1 MSTIQ
6 NPESSVQSP
15 KSSVKCPDSR
25 VQRPESSLQSPASR
39 FQRPES
45 SILNS
50 ASRVQCPGSCVQS
63 LASNLA
69 SRVQEFWYA
78 FFSFLF
84 DLHRQYCWR
93 QSKFQNYK
101 KGNTPALKN
110 RKTMSLRATG
120 DCFLCRTFFSF
131 FTFIYSRKL
140 SSSCTINEMVICNR

>member
-1 MSTIQ
+1 MQSPAFRVQSPESSVQSPMSTVQ

-15 KSSVKCPDSR
+15 TSSVKCPD
-25 VQRPESSLQSPASR
+25 SR

-93 QSKFQNYK
+93 QSKFRNYK
-101 KGNTPALKN
+101 KENTPALKN
-110 RKTMSLRATG
+110 HKTISLRATG
-120 DCFLCRTFFSF
+120 DCFLCRTFFF
-131 FTFIYSRKL
+131 FLYIYLQSKTF
-140 SSSCTINEMVICNR
+140 